1 MPSFPSPHLCADA
14 RLTLY
19 RALYYLAY
27 LAEEETPGATYT
39 VAPGCTG
46 SRTNSRCTLAEF
58 LLYIWK
64 EHAPNDTTKPTGWKP
79 GKVPKETNG
88 DFTQNKID
96 SMISTINSA
105 RTNEG
110 HEITGNSDGKLLLP
124 GVDGDYYQTLAK
136 IGEPINKM
144 VSAMGDSPSKKQL
157 RIQAR
162 SKSAGEAVV
171 GLRWMDMET
180 YRLGYLRKE
189 LKRTLGD
196 AADVVTKTWRSGYQ
210 GDAVQLDADGN
221 EIPNTHGKQFQ
232 MLDIPETMNANGNRA
247 SEVLDAV
254 RTYAFHNQET
264 INHFTAIASGQEA
277 ALNIGCTLP

>member
-1 MPSFPSPHLCADA
+1 
-14 RLTLY
+14 
-19 RALYYLAY
+19 
-27 LAEEETPGATYT
+27 
-39 VAPGCTG
+39 
-46 SRTNSRCTLAEF
+46 
-58 LLYIWK
+58 LYIWK
-64 EHAPNDTTKPTGWKP
+64 EQAPSDTVRPTGWAA
-79 GKVPKETNG
+79 GKAPKETNG

-96 SMISTINSA
+96 AMISTINSA

-110 HEITGNSDGKLLLP
+110 HAITGNSDGRLLLP
-124 GVDGDYYQTLAK
+124 VVNGDYYQTLAK
-136 IGEPINKM
+136 IGKPINKM

-162 SKSAGEAVV
+162 AKSAGEAVV

-180 YRLGYLRKE
+180 FRLGNLQNE

-196 AADVVTKTWRSGYQ
+196 AAEVRTKVWRSGYQ
-210 GDAVQLDADGN
+210 GDAVQLDANKN

-232 MLDIPETMNANGNRA
+232 MLDIPETIVANGGRA

-264 INHFTAIASGQEA
+264 INHFTAIASAQEA
-277 ALNIGCTLP
+277 ALNVGCTLP